1 SLYEWVETFWSREVH
16 DSGMARIRPSDLSE
30 TQRKIL
36 TFLCAGRSNPQIAAE
51 LGIARETVK
60 WNVSQLLS
68 LLGVDNRQE
77 AAQWY
82 RGEHLQDRNSTGRSS
97 AMAGPQFGR
106 QGDQMFAA
114 GGQTLAIQEW
124 RGSAPGDLHVDHA
137 QDISWHVIEGS
148 LSFRFADGNRR
159 LLAGET
165 VFIPAGTAHTYGEGS
180 DSRYLVIAPPRLFE
194 LFEALRAARSRRP
207 FTEWVNGKDREIYR
221 RYDSELLE

>member
-82 RGEHLQDRNSTGRSS
+82 RGEHLQDRNSTGRS
-97 AMAGPQFGR
+97 G
-106 QGDQMFAA
+106 AA
-114 GGQTLAIQEW
+114 VLPANSTSTM
-124 RGSAPGDLHVDHA
+124 RKTSPGM
-137 QDISWHVIEGS
+137 
-148 LSFRFADGNRR
+148 
-159 LLAGET
+159 
-165 VFIPAGTAHTYGEGS
+165 
-180 DSRYLVIAPPRLFE
+180 
-194 LFEALRAARSRRP
+194 
-207 FTEWVNGKDREIYR
+207 
-221 RYDSELLE
+221 